1 MFVVG
6 ITGGIGSGKS
16 ALTTQL
22 QQFGIHVVD
31 ADIVAR
37 EVVQPGTPAL
47 RKISSHFGSD
57 ILNRDGELDR
67 ASLRQRVF
75 SHPEDRQWLETLLH
89 PIIRAETIKQ
99 LKQASSPYTILASP
113 LLLET
118 DQHELTQHIVLV
130 DVPIELQI
138 NRTMARDNNNEEQVR
153 AIIAAQMSREEKQ
166 QRANTIINNDADLQA
181 LYNQA
186 ADLHKTLQRLAQQE
200 KISE

>member
-16 ALTTQL
+16 ALTAQL

-47 RKISSHFGSD
+47 HKINSHFGDD
-57 ILNRDGELDR
+57 ILNSNGELDR
-67 ASLRQRVF
+67 ASLRQRIF
-75 SHPEDRQWLETLLH
+75 SKPEERKWLETMLH

-99 LKQASSPYTILASP
+99 LGQASSPYTILASP

-118 DQHELTQHIVLV
+118 DQHELTQHIVLI
-130 DVPIELQI
+130 DVPVELQI
-138 NRTMARDNNNEEQVR
+138 NRTMARDNNSEEQVR

-166 QRANTIINNDADLQA
+166 QRADTIIKNDADLQA

-200 KISE
+200 ELSE